1 MKRLDILVSYID
13 ENKIVADVGADHGIT
28 SIKVYEEKNPKKVIA
43 TDISANSLQ
52 KLRDKLEN
60 NNYNI
65 ETIVTDGIYALN
77 QEVNQIII
85 SGMGG
90 FLIAE
95 ILERG
100 IEVAKNAEKLILQP
114 NNSQTHL
121 RKWLHDNN
129 FEIIDE
135 NICKEEGYFYNIIVA
150 KFRKNELVEKYSK
163 EEFYKYGKSNIL
175 NKDEITKEIIEIEIQ
190 DLKDVYTRIE
200 KINTDKT
207 NKRKSEILGEI
218 KILEGLLC
226 KFEK

>member
-1 MKRLDILVSYID
+1 MKRLEILVSYID
-13 ENKIVADVGADHGIT
+13 ENKIVADIGADHGIT

-52 KLRDKLEN
+52 KLRDKLQN

-95 ILERG
+95 ILEKG
-100 IEVAKNAEKLILQP
+100 IEVAKKAEKLVLQP

-135 NICKEEGYFYNIIVA
+135 NICKEEGYFYNIIIA
-150 KFRKNELVEKYSK
+150 EFKENEEVEKYSK
-163 EEFYKYGKSNIL
+163 EAFYKYGKDNVL
-175 NKDEITKEIIEIEIQ
+175 NKDIITKEIIEIEIQ
-190 DLKDVYTRIE
+190 DLKDVYDRIE
-200 KINTDKT
+200 KIDTEKT
-207 NKRKSEILGEI
+207 NRRKAEILEEI
-218 KILEGLLC
+218 KYLEGLLC

>member
-1 MKRLDILVSYID
+1 MKRLEILVSYID
-13 ENKIVADVGADHGIT
+13 ENKIVADIGADHGIT

-52 KLRDKLEN
+52 KLRDKLQN

-95 ILERG
+95 ILEKG
-100 IEVAKNAEKLILQP
+100 IEVAKKAEKLVLQP

-135 NICKEEGYFYNIIVA
+135 NICKEEGYFYNIIIAEFKENV
-150 KFRKNELVEKYSK
+150 EVEKYSK
-163 EEFYKYGKSNIL
+163 EAFYKYGKDNVL
-175 NKDEITKEIIEIEIQ
+175 NKDIITKEIIEIEIQ
-190 DLKDVYTRIE
+190 DLKDVYDRIE
-200 KINTDKT
+200 KIDTEKT
-207 NKRKSEILGEI
+207 NRRKAEILEEI
-218 KILEGLLC
+218 KYLEGLLC

>member
-1 MKRLDILVSYID
+1 MKRLEILVSYID
-13 ENKIVADVGADHGIT
+13 ENKIVADIGADHGIT

-52 KLRDKLEN
+52 KLRDKLQN

-65 ETIVTDGIYALN
+65 ETIITDGIYALN

-95 ILERG
+95 ILEKG
-100 IEVAKNAEKLILQP
+100 IEVAKKAEKLVLQP

-135 NICKEEGYFYNIIVA
+135 NICKEEGYFYNIIIAEFKENV
-150 KFRKNELVEKYSK
+150 EVEKYSK
-163 EEFYKYGKSNIL
+163 EAFYKYGKDNVL
-175 NKDEITKEIIEIEIQ
+175 NKDIITKEIIEIEIQ
-190 DLKDVYTRIE
+190 DLKDVYDRIE
-200 KINTDKT
+200 KIDTEKT
-207 NKRKSEILGEI
+207 NRRKAEILEEI
-218 KILEGLLC
+218 KYLEGLLC